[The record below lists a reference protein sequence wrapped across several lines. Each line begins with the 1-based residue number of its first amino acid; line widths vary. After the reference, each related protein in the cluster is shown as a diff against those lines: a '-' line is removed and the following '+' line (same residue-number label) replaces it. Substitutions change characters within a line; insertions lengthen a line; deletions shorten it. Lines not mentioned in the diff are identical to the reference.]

1 MHVMKNGTEFNEWKR
16 FEIMDSGRLYRVQK
30 EDVEKLKELLT
41 ECFAGDPLY
50 CRLIPDGKTRS
61 RLLPELFECDME
73 EFFETCE
80 IYADSPD
87 INGILVVDDESQ
99 PYNAFHYYL
108 AEAAALLKTDGYLIK
123 EDPSLKTFWNF
134 FQGRDYLNSKW
145 TDQLEQEKRLHIIYL
160 AVRPAMQHH
169 GLSSLLLKEVIDC
182 ADRKKL
188 MISLETHNKNN
199 VPFYEHF
206 GFKVFTIV
214 EKHLHLK
221 QYCMVRDIK

>member
-1 MHVMKNGTEFNEWKR
+1 
-16 FEIMDSGRLYRVQK
+16 MDSDRLYRVK
-30 EDVEKLKELLT
+30 KDDVEKLKELLT

-73 EFFETCE
+73 EFLETCE

-87 INGILVVDDESQ
+87 INGILVVDDEFQ

-134 FQGRDYLNSKW
+134 FQGREYLNSSW
-145 TDQLEQEKRLHIIYL
+145 TDRLNQEKRLHLIYL

-169 GLSSLLLKEVIDC
+169 GISSLLLREAIDY
-182 ADRKKL
+182 ADKNKL
-188 MISLETHNKNN
+188 MISLETHNVSN
-199 VPFYEHF
+199 VKFYEHF
-206 GFKVFTIV
+206 DFKVFCIV
-214 EKHLHLK
+214 EKRFRLK

>member
-1 MHVMKNGTEFNEWKR
+1 
-16 FEIMDSGRLYRVQK
+16 MDSDRLYRVKK

-73 EFFETCE
+73 EFLETCE

-134 FQGRDYLNSKW
+134 FQGREYLNSSW
-145 TDQLEQEKRLHIIYL
+145 TDRLNQEKRLHLIYL

-169 GLSSLLLKEVIDC
+169 GISSLLLREAIDY
-182 ADRKKL
+182 ADKNKL
-188 MISLETHNKNN
+188 MISLETHNVSN
-199 VPFYEHF
+199 VKFYEHF
-206 GFKVFTIV
+206 GFEVFSIV
-214 EKHLHLK
+214 EKRFRLK

>member
-1 MHVMKNGTEFNEWKR
+1 
-16 FEIMDSGRLYRVQK
+16 MDSDRLYRVK
-30 EDVEKLKELLT
+30 KDDVEKLKELLT

-73 EFFETCE
+73 EFLETCE

-134 FQGRDYLNSKW
+134 FQGREYLNSSW
-145 TDQLEQEKRLHIIYL
+145 TDRLNQEKRLHLIYL
-160 AVRPAMQHH
+160 AVRPVMQHH
-169 GLSSLLLKEVIDC
+169 GISSLLLREAIDY
-182 ADRKKL
+182 ADKNKL
-188 MISLETHNKNN
+188 MISLETHNVSN
-199 VPFYEHF
+199 VKFYEHF
-206 GFKVFTIV
+206 DFKVFCIV
-214 EKHLHLK
+214 EKRFRLK

>member
-1 MHVMKNGTEFNEWKR
+1 
-16 FEIMDSGRLYRVQK
+16 MDSDRLYRVK
-30 EDVEKLKELLT
+30 KDDVEKLKELLT

-73 EFFETCE
+73 EFLETCE

-134 FQGRDYLNSKW
+134 FQGREYLNSSW
-145 TDQLEQEKRLHIIYL
+145 TDRLNQEKRLHLIYL
-160 AVRPAMQHH
+160 AVRPVMQHH
-169 GLSSLLLKEVIDC
+169 GISSLLLREAIDY
-182 ADRKKL
+182 ADKNKL
-188 MISLETHNKNN
+188 MISLETHNVSN
-199 VPFYEHF
+199 VKFYERF
-206 GFKVFTIV
+206 DFKVFCIV
-214 EKHLHLK
+214 EKRFRLK

>member
-1 MHVMKNGTEFNEWKR
+1 
-16 FEIMDSGRLYRVQK
+16 MDSDRLYRVK
-30 EDVEKLKELLT
+30 KDDVEKLKELLT

-73 EFFETCE
+73 EFLETCE

-134 FQGRDYLNSKW
+134 FQGREYLNSSW
-145 TDQLEQEKRLHIIYL
+145 TDRLNQEKRLHLIYL

-169 GLSSLLLKEVIDC
+169 GISSLLLREAIDY
-182 ADRKKL
+182 ADKNKL
-188 MISLETHNKNN
+188 MISLETHNVSN
-199 VPFYEHF
+199 VKFYEHF
-206 GFKVFTIV
+206 DFKVFCIV
-214 EKHLHLK
+214 EKRFRLK

>member
-1 MHVMKNGTEFNEWKR
+1 
-16 FEIMDSGRLYRVQK
+16 MDSDRLYRVKK

-50 CRLIPDGKTRS
+50 CRLIPDGETRS

-73 EFFETCE
+73 EFLETCE

-134 FQGRDYLNSKW
+134 FQGREYLNSSW
-145 TDQLEQEKRLHIIYL
+145 TDRLNQEKRLHLIYL

-169 GLSSLLLKEVIDC
+169 GISSLLLREAIDY
-182 ADRKKL
+182 ADKNKL
-188 MISLETHNKNN
+188 MISLETHNVSN
-199 VPFYEHF
+199 VKFYEHF
-206 GFKVFTIV
+206 GFKVFSIV
-214 EKHLHLK
+214 EKRFRLK